1 VTTRLGETRVE
12 HEVPFHDVDLTRRVW
27 HGHYYK
33 YFEFARSALFRA
45 CGLEDEALI
54 PRRFALYVVETRCR
68 YTFPLRYGERIGISA
83 WFREVERRLA
93 VAYEI
98 TNLSAGRR
106 AARGLTVLA
115 TVSPEGRLLLETPD
129 EIVERIRAA
138 QR

>member
-1 VTTRLGETRVE
+1 MTTRLLETRVE
-12 HEVPFHDVDLTRRVW
+12 HEIPFHDVDLTRRVW

-33 YFEFARSALFRA
+33 YFEMARSALFRA
-45 CGLEDEALI
+45 GGLEDEALI

-68 YTFPLRYGERIGISA
+68 YTFPLRYGERIRVSA
-83 WFREVERRLA
+83 WFREVERRLS

-98 TNLSAGRR
+98 TNLNAGRR

-115 TVSPEGRLLLETPD
+115 TVSPEGRLLLETPH
-129 EIVERIRAA
+129 EIVERIRAP